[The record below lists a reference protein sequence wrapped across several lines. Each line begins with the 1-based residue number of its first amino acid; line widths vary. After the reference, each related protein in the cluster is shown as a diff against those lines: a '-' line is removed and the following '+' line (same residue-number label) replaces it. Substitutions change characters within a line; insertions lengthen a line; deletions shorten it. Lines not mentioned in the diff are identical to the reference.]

1 MQREP
6 DRQAPATD
14 RQAKGAEEEKP
25 AAPLANAP
33 AEALR
38 IVSALQA
45 RGLTIRLLGG
55 VAIRLRCPHA
65 SHRALD
71 RSYPDLDFV
80 APKKQA
86 WALRDAFVENGYSA
100 DRRFNALHGERRLL
114 FYDEVNARQVDIF
127 LSVFEMC
134 HKLTLDQR
142 LSLHPLTLS
151 PADLLLTKLQI
162 VQLNMKDIQ
171 DTLALLLDFQPME
184 ITSNAGNDL
193 DMRIISGICAQ
204 DWGWF
209 TTVNDNLDRISS
221 EAQGLLD
228 AENAILVT
236 QRVETL
242 KQHIEKVPKS
252 TGWRLRAV
260 VGRRILWYELPEEV
274 RR

>member
-6 DRQAPATD
+6 DIPAT
-14 RQAKGAEEEKP
+14 GGISSVT
-25 AAPLANAP
+25 LADAP
-33 AEALR
+33 AEAQR
-38 IVSALQA
+38 VVSALQA
-45 RGLTIRLLGG
+45 QALTLRLLGG

-80 APKKQA
+80 AHKKQA
-86 WALRDAFVENGYSA
+86 RALRDALIEHGYSA

-114 FYDEVNARQVDIF
+114 FYDEANSRQVDIF

-142 LSLHPLTLS
+142 LGLHPLTLS

-171 DTLALLLDFQPME
+171 DSLALLLDFQPKE
-184 ITSNAGNDL
+184 ATPQPGNEL
-193 DMRIISGICAQ
+193 DMRIITNLCAQ

-209 TTVNDNLDRISS
+209 TTVNDNLERMSS
-221 EAQGLLD
+221 EAENLLD
-228 AENAILVT
+228 AEKATLVT
-236 QRVETL
+236 QRVETI
-242 KQHIEKVPKS
+242 KQHLEQAPKS
-252 TGWRLRAV
+252 TGWRLRAIA
-260 VGRRILWYELPEEV
+260 GRRIQWYELPEEV
-274 RR
+274 HR